1 MRFLQNNDGN
11 LKDEIVNL
19 ISKGENDRVEFRN
32 HSGGPNLLAK
42 IISSFSNALGGKLIL
57 GVNNKGKITGC
68 NKEDVMETFNKS
80 KEKLIPCPI
89 VSIEFV
95 EINKKVLAII
105 SIEKTEKI
113 ISSSLGV
120 FKRVNNSEE
129 IMVTEEIK
137 SKQLNTLT
145 KEEIKDTVG
154 EMAQQI
160 SQLTITLEETI
171 QRYRKQ
177 NKLSR
182 KIIEW
187 VACGIIGIILSI
199 IIHL

>member
-1 MRFLQNNDGN
+1 MSNNDEN
-11 LKDEIVNL
+11 LKEEIVNL
-19 ISKGENDRVEFRN
+19 ISKGDNDRVEFRHN
-32 HSGGPNLLAK
+32 TGGPSLLGK
-42 IISSFSNALGGKLIL
+42 IISSFANASGGRLIL
-57 GVNNKGKITGC
+57 GVNNKGRIFGC
-68 NKEDVMETFNKS
+68 KKEDVMETFNKS

-89 VSIEFV
+89 VSIEFI

-105 SIEKTEKI
+105 YIEKTEKI

-137 SKQLNTLT
+137 SKQLSAVIND
-145 KEEIKDTVG
+145 EVKDTVG

-160 SQLTITLEETI
+160 SQLTITLEDTI
-171 QRYRKQ
+171 QRYRRQ

-182 KIIEW
+182 KIFEW
-187 VACGIIGIILSI
+187 IACGIIGIILSM

>member
-1 MRFLQNNDGN
+1 MSNNDEN
-11 LKDEIVNL
+11 LKEEIVNL
-19 ISKGENDRVEFRN
+19 ISKGDNDRVEFRH
-32 HSGGPNLLAK
+32 HSGGPSLLGK
-42 IISSFSNALGGKLIL
+42 IISSFANASGGRLIL
-57 GVNNKGKITGC
+57 GANNKGRIFGC
-68 NKEDVMETFNKS
+68 KKEDVMETFNKS

-89 VSIEFV
+89 VSIEFI
-95 EINKKVLAII
+95 EINKKILAII

-137 SKQLNTLT
+137 SKQLSAVIND
-145 KEEIKDTVG
+145 EVKDTVG

-160 SQLTITLEETI
+160 SQLTITLEDTI
-171 QRYRKQ
+171 QRYRRQ

-182 KIIEW
+182 KIFEW
-187 VACGIIGIILSI
+187 IACGIIGIILSM

>member
-1 MRFLQNNDGN
+1 MSNNDEN
-11 LKDEIVNL
+11 LKEEIVNL
-19 ISKGENDRVEFRN
+19 ISKGDNDRVEFR
-32 HSGGPNLLAK
+32 HSSGGPSLLGK
-42 IISSFSNALGGKLIL
+42 IISSFANASGGRLIL
-57 GVNNKGKITGC
+57 GVNNKGRIFGC
-68 NKEDVMETFNKS
+68 KKEDVMETFNKS

-89 VSIEFV
+89 VSIEFI

-137 SKQLNTLT
+137 SKQLSAVIND
-145 KEEIKDTVG
+145 EVKDTVG

-160 SQLTITLEETI
+160 SQLTITLEDTI
-171 QRYRKQ
+171 QRYRRQ

-182 KIIEW
+182 KIFEW
-187 VACGIIGIILSI
+187 IACGIIGIILSM

>member
-1 MRFLQNNDGN
+1 MRVLLINHEN

-19 ISKGENDRVEFRN
+19 ISKGDNDGVEFRR
-32 HSGGPNLLAK
+32 HSGGPNLLGK
-42 IISSFSNALGGKLIL
+42 IISSFANASGGKLIL
-57 GVNNKGKITGC
+57 GVNNKGKINGC
-68 NKEDVMETFNKS
+68 NKKDVMETFNKS

-89 VSIEFV
+89 VSIEFI
-95 EINKKVLAII
+95 EINNKVLAII

-137 SKQLNTLT
+137 SKQLNAVT
-145 KEEIKDTVG
+145 KDEIKDTVG

-171 QRYRKQ
+171 QRYRRQ
-177 NKLSR
+177 NNLSR

-187 VACGIIGIILSI
+187 IACGIIGIILSI
-199 IIHL
+199 IINL

>member
-1 MRFLQNNDGN
+1 MSSKDNI
-11 LKDEIVNL
+11 LKEEIVNI
-19 ISKGENDRVEFRN
+19 ISQGQNDRVEFRN
-32 HSGGPNLLAK
+32 HSGGPNLLGK
-42 IISSFSNALGGKLIL
+42 IISSFANSSGGKLIL
-57 GVNNKGKITGC
+57 GVNNKGKIIGC
-68 NKEDVMETFNKS
+68 KKDDVMDTFNKA

-89 VSIEFV
+89 VSIEFI
-95 EINKKVLAII
+95 EIDKKTLGII

-120 FKRVNNSEE
+120 FKRINNSEE

-137 SKQLNTLT
+137 SKQLNGVT
-145 KEEIKDTVG
+145 KDEIKDTVG

-160 SQLTITLEETI
+160 SQLTITLEDTI
-171 QRYRKQ
+171 QRYRNQ

-187 VACGIIGIILSI
+187 IACGIIGIILSI
-199 IIHL
+199 LIHM